1 VKQLSVIAPV
11 YNEET
16 NLPIFYQRC
25 SDTLKKLGIDY
36 EIIFVDD
43 GSKDGSAKWLFDKSQ
58 ADDRVHFIRFSRNF
72 GHQMALTA
80 GLDHAS
86 GKAIVIIDTDL
97 QDPPELIEQLYRKHL
112 GGYEVVYAKRRK
124 RKGEGW
130 FKLWTAKAF
139 YRIMKRLTSFEIP
152 LDAGDFRLID
162 QKVAEVLRRMPEQQ
176 KFYRGQ
182 VAWAGFRQN
191 FVEYDRDKRLSGK
204 TNYPFRKMLRLAIDA
219 MTSFSDAPI
228 RFVTTVG
235 FLFSLFAF
243 GFAVYALLSYFAFD
257 SYVPGWT
264 SLMIAVT
271 FIGGVQLICIGIIG
285 EYVSRV
291 SANVRGRPPYV
302 VMESSFGQSTD
313 GLR

>member
-1 VKQLSVIAPV
+1 MKQLSVIAPV
-11 YNEET
+11 FNEET
-16 NLPIFYQRC
+16 NLPVFFQRC
-25 SDTLKKLGIDY
+25 ADTLNKLGVDY

-43 GSKDGSAKWLFDKSQ
+43 GSKDGSPRWLYEKSKV
-58 ADDRVHFIRFSRNF
+58 DPRIHFIRFSRNF

-97 QDPPELIEQLYRKHL
+97 QDPPELIEELYKKYL
-112 GGYEVVYAKRRK
+112 EGFEVVYAKRRK
-124 RKGEGW
+124 RKGESW
-130 FKLWTAKAF
+130 FKLWTAKLF
-139 YRIMKRLTSFEIP
+139 YRLMKRMTSFEIP
-152 LDAGDFRLID
+152 LDTGDFRLID
-162 QKVAEVLRRMPEQQ
+162 HKVADVLKRMPEQQ

-182 VAWAGFRQN
+182 VAWAGFRQS

-219 MTSFSDAPI
+219 ITSFSDSPI
-228 RFVTTVG
+228 RFVTMAG
-235 FLFSLFAF
+235 FLVSLVAL
-243 GFAVYALLSYFAFD
+243 GFIIYALLSYFVLD
-257 SYVPGWT
+257 NYVPGWT

-285 EYVSRV
+285 EYISRI

-302 VMESSFGQSTD
+302 VMESSFGE
-313 GLR
+313 R

>member
-1 VKQLSVIAPV
+1 MKQLSVVAPV
-11 YNEET
+11 FNEET
-16 NLPIFYQRC
+16 NLPVFHQRC
-25 SDTLKKLGIDY
+25 TETLGKLGVDY

-43 GSKDGSAKWLFDKSQ
+43 GSADGSAHWLHAKSQ
-58 ADDRVHFIRFSRNF
+58 EDDRVQYIRFSRNF

-86 GKAIVIIDTDL
+86 GRAIVIIDTDL

-112 GGYEVVYAKRRK
+112 EGFEVVYAKRRK
-124 RKGEGW
+124 RKGESW
-130 FKLWTAKAF
+130 FKRWTAKVF
-139 YRIMKRLTSFEIP
+139 YRLMKRMTSFEIP

-162 QKVAEVLRRMPEQQ
+162 SRVASVLKRMPEQQ

-182 VAWAGFRQN
+182 VAWAGFRQS

-219 MTSFSDAPI
+219 LTAFSDTPI
-228 RFVTTVG
+228 RLVTTLG
-235 FLFSLFAF
+235 FLFALVAF
-243 GFAVYALLSYFAFD
+243 GFAIYAVLSYFVFD
-257 SYVPGWT
+257 NYVPGWT
-264 SLMIAVT
+264 SLMIAIT

-285 EYVSRV
+285 EYVSRI

-302 VMESSFGQSTD
+302 IMESSFGD
-313 GLR
+313 V

>member
-1 VKQLSVIAPV
+1 MRQLSVIAPV
-11 YNEET
+11 FNEEA
-16 NLPIFYQRC
+16 NLPVFFHRC
-25 SDTLKKLGIDY
+25 TDTLRKLAVDY

-43 GSKDGSAKWLFDKSQ
+43 GSRDGTPRWLYDKSRS
-58 ADDRVHFIRFSRNF
+58 DDRVHFIRFSRNF

-86 GKAIVIIDTDL
+86 GKVIIIIDTDL

-112 GGYEVVYAKRRK
+112 EGFEVVYAKRRK

-130 FKLWTAKAF
+130 FKLWTARVF
-139 YRIMKRLTSFEIP
+139 YRLLKRMTSFEIP

-162 QKVAEVLRRMPEQQ
+162 RKVADVLKRMPEQQ

-182 VAWAGFRQN
+182 VAWAGFRQSY
-191 FVEYDRDKRLSGK
+191 VEYDRDKRLSGK

-219 MTSFSDAPI
+219 ITSFSDSPI
-228 RFVTTVG
+228 RFVTMLG
-235 FLFSLFAF
+235 FIVSLIAF
-243 GFAVYALLSYFAFD
+243 GFIIYALLSYFVIHR
-257 SYVPGWT
+257 YVPGWT
-264 SLMIAVT
+264 SLMIAIT

-285 EYVSRV
+285 EYISRI

-302 VMESSFGQSTD
+302 VMESSFDRTEVGK
-313 GLR
+313 